1 MSSDKSLE
9 YFPHNKSYKFKSH
22 LSVPLLLE
30 GTWRI
35 ALVEAGIACTLSK
48 TDAIYLYS
56 DICGE
61 SIVNREQRPLL
72 RRLPATSV
80 GNWLTVV
87 EIPFYVHVKN
97 NNMYDIDIYITTS
110 RGDLASFLD
119 QPSTITLHLKT
130 FPFF

>member
-9 YFPHNKSYKFKSH
+9 FFPHNKSYKFKSH
-22 LSVPLLLE
+22 LSAPLLLE

-35 ALVEAGIACTLSK
+35 ALVEVDISCTLSK

-61 SIVNREQRPLL
+61 PIVDGQQRPLL
-72 RRLPATSV
+72 RRLPATSL

-87 EIPFYVHVKN
+87 EVPLYV
-97 NNMYDIDIYITTS
+97 
-110 RGDLASFLD
+110 
-119 QPSTITLHLKT
+119 PLKKQ
-130 FPFF
+130 